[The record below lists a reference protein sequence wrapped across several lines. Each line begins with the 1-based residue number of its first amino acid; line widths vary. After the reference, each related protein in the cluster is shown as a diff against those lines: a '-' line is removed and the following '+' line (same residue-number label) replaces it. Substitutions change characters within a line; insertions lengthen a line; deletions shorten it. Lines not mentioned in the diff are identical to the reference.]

1 MIEPY
6 RPGLA
11 LPAGDLIGKAKVA
24 EGDAAGALEP
34 AGDGEAGEDSGAGV
48 GVGLGLG
55 VGVGGGGMMFSQ

>member
-1 MIEPY
+1 M
-6 RPGLA
+6 
-11 LPAGDLIGKAKVA
+11 GKAKVA

-34 AGDGEAGEDSGAGV
+34 AGEGEAGEDSGAGV